1 MVQGIDAT
9 YSLLDNQKQQRANEA
24 ARRERKN
31 EVQDNLTKLLIDGG
45 LALGNAVLADKTQDF
60 INSTEQRGL
69 RQMANAADASI
80 SFFQEEAQK
89 MQQHEGDRLSYMM
102 KVMAPIVTAEFNAE
116 TEDYREGQDPYNRV
130 LQNRIREAAQE
141 RLRLFEE
148 AEAIYQGKDMN
159 NFGDRLD
166 VLQNK
171 YSDSNLTELA
181 VSTVRNIGKSK
192 EDLEMEE
199 ILAFKD
205 FVDQQTEGTRGYYA
219 AQLQDLVTAYNRTG
233 DLGLSSRFA
242 QENNVDRVMPDA
254 TDEER
259 YAYKTTIS
267 FQSVGTG
274 TKSKLFV
281 IKQKQ
286 RMDRKTLGPD
296 GRPYW
301 EDIDDATAE
310 LYSND
315 PQFGLTEQEY
325 VQAMYDSIGFADL
338 ISKYELDT
346 ERLNVYHQRLIDAEI
361 SLVPRTKEEFRKYLK
376 ITNDFLAEEES
387 YFTAGQKKFQEGYI
401 ERMLENGGEIDK
413 LLGEAALSDGDLQ
426 RTIDSLA
433 RNDKT
438 FVGMTPDEYRN
449 LLTTKAAT
457 LAAQIAQEGMN
468 AARRISVDTEDP
480 ASLTGTGQSQVLSTE
495 QVNTEEDEEDP
506 RQTKP

>member
-31 EVQDNLTKLLIDGG
+31 EVQDNLTKLLVDGG

-80 SFFQEEAQK
+80 SFFQSEDEK
-89 MQQHEGDRLSYMM
+89 MKQHEGDRLSYMM
-102 KVMAPIVTAEFNAE
+102 KVMEPLVTAEFNAE

-148 AEAIYQGKDMN
+148 AEAIYQNKDMN

-171 YSDSNLTELA
+171 YSDTNLTELA

-233 DLGLSSRFA
+233 NLGLSSRFA
-242 QENNVDRVMPDA
+242 QEKSMELPTQLPDA
-254 TDEER
+254 TKEER
-259 YAYKTTIS
+259 YAYKTQVT

-274 TKSKLFV
+274 TRSKLFV
-281 IKQKQ
+281 IKQRQ
-286 RMDRKTLGPD
+286 RMDRKTLGPE
-296 GRPYW
+296 GKPYW

-346 ERLNVYHQRLIDAEI
+346 ERLNVYHQRLLDAEI

-376 ITNDFLAEEES
+376 ITNDFLAQEQS

-401 ERMLENGGEIDK
+401 ALMLENSGEIDK
-413 LLGEAALSDGDLQ
+413 LLGEANLSDADLE
-426 RTIDSLA
+426 RTIQSLA
-433 RNDKT
+433 KNDKT
-438 FVGMTPDEYRN
+438 FVGMTVDEYRN
-449 LLTTKAAT
+449 LLTTKAAE
-457 LAAQIAQEGMN
+457 LGAQIAQKGMD
-468 AARRISVDTEDP
+468 AARRISVETENP
-480 ASLTGTGQSQVLSTE
+480 ASLTGQSQVLGTE
-495 QVNTEEDEEDP
+495 QVNTEEDP
-506 RQTKP
+506 RARGPQ